1 VVGLALWPDHPPLG
15 ARASTR
21 SLGHPTSFRG
31 IRLNQVCTV
40 ASASARGC
48 GRLRRA
54 AADARCGRRPG
65 ATSGSAVSPVS
76 RVAAVVAGEV

>member
-1 VVGLALWPDHPPLG
+1 MPPNQSPLDYLRQLAYEGGWSRYGNTIPDKIKTLLDHELALWPDHPPLG

-40 ASASARGC
+40 ASACAR
-48 GRLRRA
+48 
-54 AADARCGRRPG
+54 
-65 ATSGSAVSPVS
+65 V
-76 RVAAVVAGEV
+76 